1 MLTSE
6 ASRERN
12 DDFTVIPTHPL
23 SQDAEHAYFNFQE
36 LRALRA
42 ALILHLQH
50 NTSISVQTAFF
61 GCWSQEWITFL
72 EGICPYFLIV
82 GQ

>member
-12 DDFTVIPTHPL
+12 DDFTVIYPS

-36 LRALRA
+36 LRALRT

-50 NTSISVQTAFF
+50 NTSIDVQTAFF

>member
-12 DDFTVIPTHPL
+12 DDFTVIYPS
-23 SQDAEHAYFNFQE
+23 SQDAEHAYFKFQE
-36 LRALRA
+36 LRALRT

-50 NTSISVQTAFF
+50 NTNIDGGFS

-72 EGICPYFLIV
+72 EGSCPYFLIV

>member
-6 ASRERN
+6 ARERN
-12 DDFTVIPTHPL
+12 DDFTVIYPS
-23 SQDAEHAYFNFQE
+23 SQDAEHAHFNFRE
-36 LRALRA
+36 LRALRT

-50 NTSISVQTAFF
+50 NTNIYVQTTFS
-61 GCWSQEWITFL
+61 GCLSQEWITFL
-72 EGICPYFLIV
+72 EGSCPYFLIV